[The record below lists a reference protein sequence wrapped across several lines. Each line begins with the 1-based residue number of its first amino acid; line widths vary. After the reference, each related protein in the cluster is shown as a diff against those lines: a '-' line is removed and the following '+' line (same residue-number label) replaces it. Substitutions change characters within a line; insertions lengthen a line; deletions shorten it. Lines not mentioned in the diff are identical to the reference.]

1 MPAETPQSNP
11 PSSRTHHRCESTRR
25 APRLGTGPRAPRDTF
40 PPLIPRLHL
49 RYRPV
54 GLIRIPAS
62 SQPRPAI
69 STPVNALK
77 EGRRPSAAASHV
89 KRRGTELETLG
100 QTDRCAMHGPVSR
113 TMCPN
118 TLSRRPDVRCSS
130 RFSSSPIHH
139 NPPTKLDNDNDNDP
153 RAVRAHPTHL
163 LTLRCPQGRCGVV
176 SSRPVTGPLN
186 THHVVSELLSLVPEV
201 PDPRTR
207 RSPQLARNATRPG
220 EEIGSKV
227 AADQGATGCQRSI
240 SWLLSD
246 SIPTVFATSPQAR
259 HVPLPLLHRDTSL
272 AREGRSDGRTKLP
285 FSSSLF

>member
-1 MPAETPQSNP
+1 MS
-11 PSSRTHHRCESTRR
+11 
-25 APRLGTGPRAPRDTF
+25 
-40 PPLIPRLHL
+40 
-49 RYRPV
+49 
-54 GLIRIPAS
+54 AS
-62 SQPRPAI
+62 SQPGPAI
-69 STPVNALK
+69 STPMNFLK
-77 EGRRPSAAASHV
+77 YKRRPPAPASAV
-89 KRRGTELETLG
+89 ERGGTELEMFD
-100 QTDRCAMHGPVSR
+100 QPDRWAMHALFLA
-113 TMCPN
+113 MCPN

-139 NPPTKLDNDNDNDP
+139 NPPTKLDNDNDNDNDP

-220 EEIGSKV
+220 EEIRSKV

-272 AREGRSDGRTKLP
+272 AREGRRDGRTKLP